1 MTLHAYRSQRV
12 EDLVRELAALLAG
25 SWPDDPFAAVPI
37 VVGSRGMERWLRH
50 ELATLLGS
58 VAQID
63 FLFPRSAFEETSRAL
78 LGDAPATK
86 TSDAWTGAT
95 LTTRVLSRM
104 RARLHEP
111 AFDRVRRY
119 LGDGEGCVR
128 ARELAFAQE
137 VSGTLER
144 LLHDRPDDALAWVAP
159 EARGRLEGR
168 VGGKKA
174 PPAEH
179 AWLAALLSDL
189 HAEIDEPSPAQR
201 LASLRALPPSASGR
215 SLIVFGLSTLR
226 PGDKQRLAA
235 LARHVDLHVF
245 ALAPSSEWWEDIR
258 SRRTVLAA
266 LRVARTEDEIHACL
280 AELDRRNL
288 MLAANGAP
296 SRDLQLWLEDTE
308 YREPNPPGK
317 PPPPSTLL
325 GLLHGW
331 IDEAADNP
339 EPGAWRAHAGCASL
353 EVHACHGPLRQCE
366 ALRDELLRR
375 FAADPTLEPRHVL
388 VMTPDVAT
396 YAPLLAAVFARKSE
410 GTPSIPLH
418 IADLGL
424 RATNPVADALLQA
437 LELADER
444 VTASR
449 LLDLLALRPVRAR
462 FGLDDDDLGDLRGM
476 IVDSGIRWAW
486 SAADRKLHDQPELDQ
501 NTVRFG
507 LERLALGVLM
517 HDEGGLIV
525 LSGDGLGPAAPLE
538 VATRDRVERF
548 GRLAQACRTLES
560 VRDRVAGPAS
570 IDAWRGRLRALLDD
584 LTLVEGNAAW
594 LRVQVDETLDELLP
608 EGAGAGL
615 ELDRSAI
622 TALARG
628 AFDLP
633 QHGDR
638 PVTGAVTVCAL
649 EPMRSVPFRVVAMVG
664 LDDGAFPRAGRAPAW
679 DPFAAARYGEYDR
692 RTVDRHLFLE
702 AVLCARDALL
712 LFGTG
717 FEPKRGAHAPLSVVA
732 SELLEVVAAAVGGK
746 PDDLL
751 VRHPLQPWSVD
762 LFADERRRPF
772 DRLWVDAA
780 TAMRGERT
788 VFGLGATP
796 LDATWPEEENAADS
810 LSAEQLA
817 FALTSPQKE
826 LLGKRLRLAL
836 EAEDAAVPDRE
847 PIEHDTLEVWS
858 IRERALRAL
867 ERHKEVTVDSI
878 EARLRAEGVLPL
890 QAGGR
895 KALEDCMR
903 DARSARERAERL
915 AGGPV
920 EELQLA
926 CEVDGVTLSAIATDV
941 RAVGDRRDLVWTTAS
956 KKPNLRSQLIGWIT
970 LLVACASDRAVRAAW
985 VVGCN
990 TTFELRAPAA
1000 EAARTHL
1007 RALVFAWKAA
1017 RRGPLL
1023 LFPSLS
1029 CHALAGRRDHPQLP
1043 ARTVVLDTR
1052 ERWEGAPFMRGDVT
1066 DPWVSAL
1073 FGHLSIEDLGDL
1085 AETLLE
1091 NAEAVWGPL
1100 LDARSEA

>member
-12 EDLVRELAALLAG
+12 EDLVTELATLLSS

-58 VAQID
+58 VAQVE
-63 FLFPRSAFEETSRAL
+63 FLFPRSAFEEASRAL
-78 LGDAPATK
+78 LGGDRTEA
-86 TSDAWTGAT
+86 SDAWGGAT
-95 LTTRVLSRM
+95 LTTRVLTRM
-104 RARLHEP
+104 RARLREP
-111 AFDRVRRY
+111 AFERVRRY

-137 VSGTLER
+137 VSATIER
-144 LLHDRPDDALAWVAP
+144 LLHDRPDDALAWLEP
-159 EARGRLEGR
+159 GARDRIAG
-168 VGGKKA
+168 KA
-174 PPAEH
+174 PPSEH

-189 HAEIDEPSPAQR
+189 HAEIDDPSPARR
-201 LASLRALPPSASGR
+201 LVSLRALPPSESGR

-226 PGDKQRLAA
+226 PGDKQRLAV

-258 SRRTVLAA
+258 SRRAVLAA
-266 LRVARTEDEIHACL
+266 LRAARSKDEIDASL

-308 YREPNPPGK
+308 YREQQRPPS
-317 PPPPSTLL
+317 PPPTSTLL
-325 GLLHGW
+325 GRLHRW
-331 IDEAADNP
+331 IDAAADNP
-339 EPGAWRAHAGCASL
+339 APGEWSAHAGCASF

-375 FAADPTLEPRHVL
+375 FAQDPTLEPRHVL

-437 LELADER
+437 LELAEER

-449 LLDLLALRPVRAR
+449 LLDLLTLRPVRAR
-462 FGLDDDDLGDLRGM
+462 FALADDDLADLRAM
-476 IVDSGIRWAW
+476 VVDSGIRWAW
-486 SAADRKLHDQPELDQ
+486 DAADRKHHDQPELDQ

-517 HDEGGLIV
+517 PDEGGLTV
-525 LSGDGLGPAAPLE
+525 LSGEGLGPAAPLD

-548 GRLAQACRTLES
+548 GRLAHVCRTLES

-570 IDAWRGRLRALLDD
+570 IDTWRGRLRALLDD
-584 LTLVEGNAAW
+584 LTLVEGNFAW
-594 LRVQVDETLDELLP
+594 LRVQVDETLAELLP

-679 DPFAAARYGEYDR
+679 DPFATARYGEYDR
-692 RTVDRHLFLE
+692 RTIDRHLFLE

-732 SELLEVVAAAVGGK
+732 SELLEVVGSAVGK
-746 PDDLL
+746 KADDLL
-751 VRHPLQPWSVD
+751 VRHPLQPWSPKV
-762 LFADERRRPF
+762 FEDERRRPF

-780 TAMRGERT
+780 TALRGDRA

-796 LDATWPEEENAADS
+796 LDARWPLEENPSDS
-810 LSAEQLA
+810 LSADQLA
-817 FALTSPQKE
+817 SALVSPQRE
-826 LLGKRLRLAL
+826 LLGRRLRLAL
-836 EAEDAAVPDRE
+836 DAEDATVPDRE

-858 IRERALRAL
+858 IRDRALRAL
-867 ERHKEVTVDSI
+867 EKDKDVTVDSL

-890 QAGGR
+890 KAGGR
-895 KALEDCMR
+895 KALEDCVR
-903 DARSARERAERL
+903 DARSARQRAERL
-915 AGGPV
+915 PGARV
-920 EELQLA
+920 DELQLA
-926 CEVDGVTLSAIATDV
+926 CAIDEVTVSAVATDV
-941 RAVGDRRDLVWTTAS
+941 RVVGAQRDLVWTSAS
-956 KKPNLRSQLIGWIT
+956 KKPNLRSQLVAWIT
-970 LLVACASDRAVRAAW
+970 LLVACASGQPVRAAW
-985 VVGCN
+985 VVGCS
-990 TTFELRAPAA
+990 TTFELRAPAVD
-1000 EAARTHL
+1000 EARAHL
-1007 RALVFAWKAA
+1007 RALVDTWKSV

-1029 CHALAGRRDHPQLP
+1029 CHALAGRRDHPGVP
-1043 ARTVVLDTR
+1043 ARAILLETR
-1052 ERWEGAPFMRGDVT
+1052 ERWEGAPFVRGDVT

-1073 FGHLSIEDLGDL
+1073 FGHLSIEDLGDV
-1085 AETLLE
+1085 ADTVIA
-1091 NAEAVWGPL
+1091 NAERVWGAL
-1100 LDARSEA
+1100 LDARREG